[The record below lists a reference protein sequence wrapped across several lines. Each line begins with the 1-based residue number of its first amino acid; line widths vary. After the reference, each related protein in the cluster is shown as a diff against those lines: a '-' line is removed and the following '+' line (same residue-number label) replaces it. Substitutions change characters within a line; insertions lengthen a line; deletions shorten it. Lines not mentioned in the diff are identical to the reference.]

1 MPGVVMG
8 VDVARFG
15 DVASVIRFRR
25 GRDATSIL
33 PIKRRGANTMDRG
46 SPGAIRKETLVM
58 ASSRQ
63 PPRNRWFVD
72 SPLEGDGFE
81 LPVRGRGQPDCRLFV
96 QPASV
101 SSRAHSGGLD
111 IGRRAV
117 QSLVVR
123 TQADRLILHVAT
135 ACAEDVADIGAAG
148 QVTHT
153 EP

>member
-72 SPLEGDGFE
+72 SPLEGNGFE

-135 ACAEDVADIGAAG
+135 VCAEDVADIGAAG

>member
-72 SPLEGDGFE
+72 SPLEGNGFE

-135 ACAEDVADIGAAG
+135 ACTEDVADIGAAG